1 MPVPHRARGSRR
13 ACGSRCVRVDSRARV
28 SLLRYHRPEPYSDSV
43 SAPTSPG
50 LDLLLDGRYRVE
62 DLIARGGM
70 ATVHRGHDQR
80 LDRVVALKIMHPHL
94 AMDEDFRRR
103 FAREARAAARLAH
116 RNVVGVFDQGEDGD
130 RIYLAMELVEGQTLR
145 ARLGQPEGMSVRET
159 LDVTAQVLEALAA
172 AHEAGIV
179 HRDIKPENVLI
190 DPEGVVKVADFGLA
204 RAVGTAQSSASA
216 TLLGTVAYIS
226 PEVVT
231 RGHCDERSDLYSLG
245 VMVFEMLTGLQPF
258 RGEQPVHIAF
268 QHVHEDIPAPSS
280 LATAIPS
287 ALDSLVTWAAARN
300 VQQRPA
306 TAGDLLRA
314 VRELQRTLPPGVL
327 DARPEPRELDS
338 TGEVPRLTVPLT
350 DVVSQISS
358 EARSFPSEM
367 RTQPTSEH
375 GTAGHPAD
383 PEGTDGAVP
392 AEPPG
397 PGEGTGPEDL
407 PPRVVALPLPRTRR
421 GRHLPHGTRR
431 RSRPVTALA
440 SLLLAGALG
449 VGGWAGVDWYA
460 TAGPGGDRSV
470 PVLAGTQL
478 SDAEAALA
486 SADLSTRTEERFSD
500 TVPAGHVISSS
511 PSTGTI
517 VKRGTDVQVIVS
529 KGQQTFP
536 VPSLEG
542 MGVEE
547 ARQAVEEQGL
557 ALVEDE
563 PSYSETVPEGHV
575 ISQSSE
581 AEALPAGGEVHVV
594 LSQGREPI
602 TVPDQRG
609 RGGSDAR
616 AALEA
621 AGFEVSSAQAHSGSV
636 PKGAVISQDPASGT
650 LHRGDTVRIVTSLG
664 PEMVTVPDVFRQSE
678 ADAKA
683 TLEAAG
689 FTVSVQHDR
698 GEPVFGLVY
707 EQSAAAGSELAKG
720 STVTITVF

>member
-1 MPVPHRARGSRR
+1 M
-13 ACGSRCVRVDSRARV
+13 CRV
-28 SLLRYHRPEPYSDSV
+28 SLRGYHIAPTYSDNV

-62 DLIARGGM
+62 ELIARGGM

-94 AMDEDFRRR
+94 AMDEEFRRR

-116 RNVVGVFDQGEDGD
+116 RNVVGVFDQGEDGE
-130 RIYLAMELVEGQTLR
+130 RIYLAMELVEGETLR
-145 ARLGQPEGMSVRET
+145 ARLSRDEGLSLRET
-159 LDVTAQVLEALAA
+159 LDVTAQVLQALAA

-204 RAVGTAQSSASA
+204 RAVGTAHSSASA

-245 VMVFEMLTGLQPF
+245 IMVFEMLTGLQPF

-280 LATAIPS
+280 LSTSIPT
-287 ALDSLVTWAAARN
+287 ALDSLVTWAAART

-306 TAGDLLRA
+306 TAEDLLRA
-314 VRELQRTLPPGVL
+314 VQELQRTLPASVL
-327 DARPEPRELDS
+327 DARPEARELDS
-338 TGEVPRLTVPLT
+338 TGEIPRLTVPLG
-350 DVVSQISS
+350 DAVAQIGA
-358 EARSFPSEM
+358 EARSFPSDL
-367 RTQPTSEH
+367 RT
-375 GTAGHPAD
+375 GAAAD
-383 PEGTDGAVP
+383 LADLPSVPDGEGTDAPEDGDTDQGASA
-392 AEPPG
+392 AEPDPG
-397 PGEGTGPEDL
+397 NDPAGRRDGDEL
-407 PPRVVALPLPRTRR
+407 PPRSIALPLPRTRR
-421 GRHLPHGTRR
+421 GRHLPQGTRR
-431 RSRPVTALA
+431 RSRPLAFLATLALIAALA
-440 SLLLAGALG
+440 
-449 VGGWAGVDWYA
+449 VGGWAGVDWYT

-486 SADLSTRTEERFSD
+486 SADLSTRTQEEFSD

-511 PSTGTI
+511 PSTGTV
-517 VKRGTDVQVIVS
+517 VKRGTDVQLVVS
-529 KGQQTFP
+529 KGEQTFP
-536 VPSLEG
+536 VPALEG
-542 MGVEE
+542 MELEAARTEVE
-547 ARQAVEEQGL
+547 AHNLV
-557 ALVEDE
+557 LVEDA
-563 PSYSETVPEGHV
+563 PAYSETVPEGQV
-575 ISQSSE
+575 ISQSQS

-594 LSQGREPI
+594 VSQGREPI

-609 RGGSDAR
+609 KGGDSAR

-621 AGFEVSSAQAHSGSV
+621 AGFEVTSAQAHSGSV
-636 PKGAVISQDPASGT
+636 PRGAVISQDPASGT
-650 LHRGDTVRIVTSLG
+650 LFRGDTVRIVTSLG
-664 PEMVTVPDVFRQSE
+664 PEMATVPDVFRKPEAQAKSE
-678 ADAKA
+678 
-683 TLEAAG
+683 LEAAG
-689 FTVSVQHDR
+689 FTVTVQHDR

-720 STVTITVF
+720 STITITVF